1 VLRSRNA
8 ESVWRHQLHVS
19 ESIRKGFR
27 ASLPPASN
35 DKANL
40 IPRVKTREHA
50 VRYSG
55 QVSFAGSCKS
65 GHSHLTSHPKQKD
78 FAFVVASQFLALR
91 TLQNGSFNGFIV
103 RIGEDIGA
111 TFSFAAGYPDTLVA
125 SHSIALNRMAGAQSF
140 L

>member
-1 VLRSRNA
+1 MPSGIQVKLVLRD
-8 ESVWRHQLHVS
+8 
-19 ESIRKGFR
+19 
-27 ASLPPASN
+27 PAN
-35 DKANL
+35 RGTHN
-40 IPRVKTREHA
+40 
-50 VRYSG
+50 
-55 QVSFAGSCKS
+55 
-65 GHSHLTSHPKQKD
+65 LTSHPKQKD